1 MLQTKL
7 EFYSFLC
14 LMSHLLRKHKYML
27 ILKADIYE
35 ARFCWSAQECSTAG
49 QAFKMHLKECS
60 FSSRPGLARFSM
72 QSRGVWL
79 CLMGWDLLRPKIAW
93 LSPSYWPEYMRG
105 AVCAS
110 QRHKLLLF
118 KLILGKIL
126 LSVESYP
133 ILPLSVKWPREHKSN
148 WD

>member
-110 QRHKLLLF
+110 QTQTAAFQINTWKNSTVCR
-118 KLILGKIL
+118 ILSHFAIVSKMTQGTQK
-126 LSVESYP
+126 
-133 ILPLSVKWPREHKSN
+133 
-148 WD
+148 